1 MNGTFI
7 LKSGS
12 DFHQYSKIMLDFKE
26 KELEIQC
33 LEVTKDLEPDE
44 EVVAKLEEFKGMIRI
59 MLNASLLCNNELI
72 FRCERN

>member
-44 EVVAKLEEFKGMIRI
+44 EVVAQLEKFKGMTRI
-59 MLNASLLCNNELI
+59 IATSTINYFTLEIL
-72 FRCERN
+72 RCKRN

>member
-59 MLNASLLCNNELI
+59 MLNASLLCNNELL

>member
-1 MNGTFI
+1 MLVQFSIQVNGTFI

-44 EVVAKLEEFKGMIRI
+44 EVVAQLEKFKGMTRI
-59 MLNASLLCNNELI
+59 YATSTMN
-72 FRCERN
+72 

>member
-1 MNGTFI
+1 MLVQSKLILIQVNGTFI

-44 EVVAKLEEFKGMIRI
+44 EVVAKLEEFKGMVWI
-59 MLNASLLCNNELI
+59 
-72 FRCERN
+72 

>member
-26 KELEIQC
+26 KEIEIQC

-44 EVVAKLEEFKGMIRI
+44 EMVAKLEEYKGMKIE
-59 MLNASLLCNNELI
+59 LFKKNNEI
-72 FRCERN
+72 ISTTVS

>member
-44 EVVAKLEEFKGMIRI
+44 EVVAQLEKFKGMTRI
-59 MLNASLLCNNELI
+59 YATSTMN
-72 FRCERN
+72 

>member
-33 LEVTKDLEPDE
+33 LEVTKDFEPDE

-59 MLNASLLCNNELI
+59 MLNASLLCNNELL

>member
-44 EVVAKLEEFKGMIRI
+44 EVVAQLQKFKGMTRI
-59 MLNASLLCNNELI
+59 YATSTMN
-72 FRCERN
+72 

>member
-1 MNGTFI
+1 MLVQFKLRWIQVNGTFI

-44 EVVAKLEEFKGMIRI
+44 EVVAQLEKFKGMTRI
-59 MLNASLLCNNELI
+59 YATSTMN
-72 FRCERN
+72 

>member
-44 EVVAKLEEFKGMIRI
+44 EVVAQLEKFKGMNRI
-59 MLNASLLCNNELI
+59 IATSTINYFTLGIL
-72 FRCERN
+72 RCKRN

>member
-33 LEVTKDLEPDE
+33 LEVTKDLEPNE
-44 EVVAKLEEFKGMIRI
+44 EVVAQLEKFKGMTRI
-59 MLNASLLCNNELI
+59 YATSTMN
-72 FRCERN
+72 

>member
-44 EVVAKLEEFKGMIRI
+44 EVVAQLQKFKGMTRI
-59 MLNASLLCNNELI
+59 YTTSTMN
-72 FRCERN
+72 

>member
-44 EVVAKLEEFKGMIRI
+44 EVVAQLEKFKGMTRI
-59 MLNASLLCNNELI
+59 YALCNINNELI
-72 FRCERN
+72 VFENQI

>member
-12 DFHQYSKIMLDFKE
+12 DFRQYSKIMLDFKE

-33 LEVTKDLEPDE
+33 LEVTKDLDLDE
-44 EVVAKLEEFKGMIRI
+44 EVVAKLEEFKGI
-59 MLNASLLCNNELI
+59 
-72 FRCERN
+72 